1 MMMNKKANKSEVVDT
16 DKSEVV
22 DKVVEVEVFREI
34 MQLGQCYY
42 HVLATRKNFVYS
54 NPTTTYYAPIS
65 KIKYVGKFVG
75 CKRGGY
81 GDGSWYNGLYE
92 KDNIVTTIH
101 FDYAGMTCF
110 LKTNCHEKMEV
121 KQLLLYRA
129 LTYALQQVFQNKY
142 LNKMIQDYLL

>member
-1 MMMNKKANKSEVVDT
+1 MMMMNKKTDKKTNKSE
-16 DKSEVV
+16 
-22 DKVVEVEVFREI
+22 VVEVEVFREI

-42 HVLATRKNFVYS
+42 HVLATRKIFDYS
-54 NPTTTYYAPIS
+54 NPTIYYAPIS

-75 CKRGGY
+75 CERGGY

-121 KQLLLYRA
+121 KQLLLYKS